1 MSNPIAP
8 KPRKD
13 GGKPKLRTPPRKP
26 ETAVADFDRQP
37 TVRFTALLVE
47 GWRGYESVAVRP
59 AKKPKS
65 GHSSALPA
73 DRAFP
78 SIQNKRHADNLDGR
92 DDGVFP
98 SNGFTTACKP

>member
-1 MSNPIAP
+1 MN
-8 KPRKD
+8 RW
-13 GGKPKLRTPPRKP
+13 RPPG
-26 ETAVADFDRQP
+26 E
-37 TVRFTALLVE
+37 E
-47 GWRGYESVAVRP
+47 
-59 AKKPKS
+59 PKS

-78 SIQNKRHADNLDGR
+78 SIQNERHADNLDGR